1 MTDLRQRLLTCFVAV
16 FPDLSENE
24 IPLASTATVSAWD
37 SLASVTLVSVIEEE
51 FDLQLDVDELE
62 DLNSFALVLA
72 VLNERASTTT

>member
-72 VLNERASTTT
+72 VLNERASKAT

>member
-16 FPDLSENE
+16 FPDLGENE

-72 VLNERASTTT
+72 VLNERASKTT

>member
-16 FPDLSENE
+16 FPDLRESE

-62 DLNSFALVLA
+62 DLNSFELVLA
-72 VLNERASTTT
+72 VLNERAGKTT